1 MAALNVSALLD
12 ALSSSH
18 GDKMV
23 REAVSAWIGAAPAKV
38 KKASKPKKEAA
49 SDSDGS
55 ASAAEDKPKRAGPDA
70 WNAFINLVC
79 GPKEAPTS
87 GYAAWL
93 EENPDKKGNK
103 RFSYAKEMKG
113 EDDCDY
119 NAFKAE
125 FKSSA
130 SSASS
135 VSTESKPK
143 KAAAKPK
150 KAAAKP
156 KASAAAGAGASLLS
170 DSEEEAPKAKKLDR
184 LSLSLLTNEQM
195 AERTAKMRK
204 DRTAAAKPKA
214 KKAELPPLPL
224 SDDEEDGISRI
235 ELYDQSFFW
244 DADKGTLYEV
254 NEDGSRGTIV
264 GGYDGTSAHFS

>member
-12 ALSSSH
+12 ALASSH

-23 REAVSAWIGAAPAKV
+23 REAVGTWIGAAPVKP
-38 KKASKPKKEAA
+38 KKASKVKKEAA
-49 SDSDGS
+49 ADSDGS

-79 GPKEAPTS
+79 GPKDAPTS

-93 EENPDKKGNK
+93 EDNGDKKGNK

-135 VSTESKPK
+135 VSTEAKAK

-150 KAAAKP
+150 KAPSKP
-156 KASAAAGAGASLLS
+156 KKAAGSAAAGAASFLS
-170 DSEEEAPKAKKLDR
+170 DSEEEEAP
-184 LSLSLLTNEQM
+184 
-195 AERTAKMRK
+195 
-204 DRTAAAKPKA
+204 KPKA
-214 KKAELPPLPL
+214 KKPAKVKALPPLPL
-224 SDDEEDGISRI
+224 SDDEDDGITKI
-235 ELYDQSFFW
+235 DLFDVEFFW

-254 NEDGSRGTIV
+254 NDDGTRGEII
-264 GGYDGTSAHFS
+264 GSYDGTNAHFS

>member
-12 ALSSSH
+12 ALSASH

-23 REAVSAWIGAAPAKV
+23 REAVSSWIGAAPVKV

-49 SDSDGS
+49 AESDGS

-87 GYAAWL
+87 GYASWL
-93 EENPDKKGNK
+93 EDNSDKKGNK

-150 KAAAKP
+150 KPAAKP

-170 DSEEEAPKAKKLDR
+170 DSEEEAPKPKK
-184 LSLSLLTNEQM
+184 
-195 AERTAKMRK
+195 
-204 DRTAAAKPKA
+204 AAAKPKAAAKA
-214 KKAELPPLPL
+214 KKAELPPLPA
-224 SDDEEDGISRI
+224 SDDEEDGITRI
-235 ELYDQSFFW
+235 ELYDQQFFW
-244 DADKGTLYEV
+244 DSDKGTLYEV
-254 NEDGSRGTIV
+254 NADGTRGEIV

>member
-23 REAVSAWIGAAPAKV
+23 REAVSSWIGAAPVKA

-49 SDSDGS
+49 AESDGS

-87 GYAAWL
+87 GYASWL
-93 EENPDKKGNK
+93 EDNSDKKGNK

-130 SSASS
+130 SSGSS

-150 KAAAKP
+150 KAV

-170 DSEEEAPKAKKLDR
+170 DSEEEAPKPKK
-184 LSLSLLTNEQM
+184 
-195 AERTAKMRK
+195 
-204 DRTAAAKPKA
+204 AAAKPKKA
-214 KKAELPPLPL
+214 AAKPKKAELPALPP
-224 SDDEEDGISRI
+224 SDDEEEDGITRI

-244 DADKGTLYEV
+244 DSDKGTLYEV
-254 NEDGSRGTIV
+254 NADGTRGTIV

>member
-55 ASAAEDKPKRAGPDA
+55 ASATEDKPKRAGPDA

-143 KAAAKPK
+143 KAAAAKPK
-150 KAAAKP
+150 KAVA
-156 KASAAAGAGASLLS
+156 KASAAAGAGGGILS
-170 DSEEEAPKAKKLDR
+170 DSEDEAPKAKK
-184 LSLSLLTNEQM
+184 
-195 AERTAKMRK
+195 
-204 DRTAAAKPKA
+204 AAAKPKKAPAKA